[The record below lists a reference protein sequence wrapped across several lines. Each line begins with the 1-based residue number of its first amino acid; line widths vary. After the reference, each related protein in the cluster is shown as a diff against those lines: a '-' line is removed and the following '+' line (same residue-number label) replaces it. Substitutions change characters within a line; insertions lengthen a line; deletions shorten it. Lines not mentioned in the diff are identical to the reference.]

1 MLLSLLAV
9 INPLQEAIHQNA
21 VGLISPTELGIP
33 AKQALKAAI
42 GKKRVV
48 MLGELTHGDGTTFQ
62 LKDQLIRFLH
72 AEMGFNVLVWES
84 GLYDC
89 EIMNRAKVENANDW
103 ARMGVFTHWSNGKES
118 LPVFEFALQAPR
130 KLQMAG
136 FDLQESGRASN
147 TLYEEAAS
155 WFDAKDAAQ
164 QALRA
169 KVLAAIEVVR
179 KGSKDPASAE
189 IKSLRATA
197 ADLHAYAQE
206 NAKALRKQWG
216 KEADFRLKTVEN
228 MAANARLAQLY
239 LGNDFTNSYNL
250 RERQNADNLEWLLT
264 KRFPKEKLIVW
275 AHNVHI
281 YKGLSTGSLQSTGR
295 IFTQKRAK
303 DTYVLGFLGKAG
315 QWSWLGN
322 PPIPFAAPGPDH
334 FESQWPEKLS
344 FLDLSAF
351 PKDHPIQAPIP
362 GRMNRQREEVIKI
375 SWPQGFDGLIFI
387 PVMSPRTSL
396 PPK

>member
-1 MLLSLLAV
+1 MLLSLIAA

-21 VGLISPTELGIP
+21 VAITSPTELGQP
-33 AKQALKAAI
+33 AKRALQKAI

-72 AEMGFNVLVWES
+72 QEMGFNVLVWES
-84 GLYDC
+84 GLYEC
-89 EIMNRAKVENANDW
+89 EIMNRTPAQDANSW
-103 ARMGVFTHWSNGKES
+103 ARMAVFSHWSNGKES
-118 LPVFEFALQAPR
+118 LPVFEFALKEPR

-147 TLYEEAAS
+147 TLFEEAAG
-155 WFDAKDAAQ
+155 WFDSPDPAQ

-169 KVLAAIEVVR
+169 KVLAAVDVVR
-179 KGSKDPASAE
+179 KGRKDPASDE
-189 IKSLRATA
+189 IKALRATA
-197 ADLHAYAQE
+197 EGLHAYAQE
-206 NAKALRKQWG
+206 NAKTLRKQWG
-216 KEADFRLKTVEN
+216 KEAEFRLRTVEN
-228 MAANARLAQLY
+228 MAANAKLAQLY
-239 LGNDFTNSYNL
+239 LSNEVTKSYNL

-281 YKGLSTGSLQSTGR
+281 YKGLATGALQSTGQ
-295 IFTQKRAK
+295 IFAQKRAK
-303 DTYVLGFLGKAG
+303 DTYVLGFLGKGGA
-315 QWSWLGN
+315 WSWLGN
-322 PPIPFAAPGPDH
+322 PPIPFTPPEPDH
-334 FESQWPEKLS
+334 LESQFPEKLS
-344 FLDLSAF
+344 FLDLAAF

-362 GRMNRQREEVIKI
+362 GRMNRQSDEVAKI
-375 SWPQGFDGLIFI
+375 SWPKGFDGLIYL